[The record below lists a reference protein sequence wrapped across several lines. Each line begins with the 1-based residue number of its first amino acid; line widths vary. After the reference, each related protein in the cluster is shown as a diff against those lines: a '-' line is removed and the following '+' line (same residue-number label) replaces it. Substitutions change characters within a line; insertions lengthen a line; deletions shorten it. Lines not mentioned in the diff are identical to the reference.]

1 MGLILMAGHSK
12 WANIKFRKGL
22 QDAKRGKIFTKL
34 IREITVAARTG
45 GADESS
51 NARLR
56 DAITKALKA
65 NMKRDTIDNAIK
77 RGAGGMDGEGMIE
90 MRYEGYGPG
99 GVAVLVD
106 CLSDNKNRTV
116 SEVRHAF
123 TKHGGNLGTDGSV
136 SYLFTKQGEILLTP
150 GVSEDKAM
158 EITIEA
164 GAQDVSTVDGQ
175 VEIVTSD
182 TTYHSVLAALEAAK
196 IEIEQSHI
204 TMRAQT
210 LVALDSEASESLTKL
225 IDMLED
231 LDDVQAVHSNAE
243 FPEEGTE
250 EGE

>member
-1 MGLILMAGHSK
+1 MAGHSK

-34 IREITVAARTG
+34 IREITVAAQIG
-45 GADESS
+45 GADEAS
-51 NARLR
+51 NSRLR

-77 RGAGGMDGEGMIE
+77 RGAGGLDGANMTE

-123 TKHGGNLGTDGSV
+123 TKYGGNLGTDGSV
-136 SYLFTKQGEILLTP
+136 AYLFNKQGEILLAPTAK
-150 GVSEDKAM
+150 EEQAI
-158 EITIEA
+158 EIAIEA
-164 GAQDVSTVDGQ
+164 GAEDVFQEGEQ
-175 VEIVTSD
+175 IEIITSEG
-182 TTYHSVLAALEAAK
+182 TYHAVLEALAVANF
-196 IEIEQSHI
+196 EMEQSHV

-210 LVALDSEASESLTKL
+210 MVDLDKETSETLAKL
-225 IDMLED
+225 LDALED
-231 LDDVQAVHSNAE
+231 LDDVQEVHCNAAFSE
-243 FPEEGTE
+243 LTDTVFQ
-250 EGE
+250 